1 MHEGVILALLQGQKI
16 KIAFHQILL
25 FYFIRTI
32 AQVLKSAI
40 NLTFT
45 DAMVLNNNGH
55 RYRLKWESDNFGTN
69 LRHLSKKLTYGA
81 QANAKKI
88 V

>member
-1 MHEGVILALLQGQKI
+1 MHEGVIFAPLQGQKI

-32 AQVLKSAI
+32 AQVLKSGI

-45 DAMVLNNNGH
+45 DAMVLNNNGY
-55 RYRLKWESDNFGTN
+55 RYRLEWESDNLTN
-69 LRHLSKKLTYGA
+69 
-81 QANAKKI
+81 
-88 V
+88 